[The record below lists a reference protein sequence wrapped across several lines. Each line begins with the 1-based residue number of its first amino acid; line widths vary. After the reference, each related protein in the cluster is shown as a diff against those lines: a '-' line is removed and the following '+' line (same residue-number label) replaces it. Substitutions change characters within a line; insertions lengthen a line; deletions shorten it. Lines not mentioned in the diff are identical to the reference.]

1 MLAGCRK
8 SPEEADLEKWGDSTD
23 PGSVEGGSQNSTA
36 RHGGGSGSR
45 FYSNLGG
52 GTGSSNN
59 GTSEGHTGA
68 SSGGVSR
75 GGFGGHGGGG
85 GE

>member
-23 PGSVEGGSQNSTA
+23 PGSVEGGSQNSTSP
-36 RHGGGSGSR
+36 RSGGRYYYNFGSGSGHSR
-45 FYSNLGG
+45 A
-52 GTGSSNN
+52 
-59 GTSEGHTGA
+59 SEGHTGA